1 MAVQTPSIPTAFDQG
16 EMAFFLELVAIRA
29 DRAGHDVLAETARQ
43 HAANARNT
51 AEYLRAPCFTCA
63 TGGQ

>member
-1 MAVQTPSIPTAFDQG
+1 MSVYTPAIPKAFDQ
-16 EMAFFLELVAIRA
+16 EEIASYFDDVADKA
-29 DRAGHDVLAETARQ
+29 DAAGHEVLAFSARQ

-63 TGGQ
+63 TGGE

>member
-1 MAVQTPSIPTAFDQG
+1 MAARTLTLPTSFEQEEIARYFDG
-16 EMAFFLELVAIRA
+16 VAAKA
-29 DRAGHDVLAETARQ
+29 DVAGHEVLAFSARQ

-63 TGGQ
+63 TGGE